1 MPTQNE
7 INRRAID
14 KMTRDAHKDGG
25 AKAAE
30 YVKRKATEAAKRQD
44 RDKGRG

>member
-1 MPTQNE
+1 MPTQDE
-7 INRRAID
+7 INRKAID
-14 KMTRDAHKDGG
+14 KMTADAYRRGG
-25 AKAAE
+25 RPDAA